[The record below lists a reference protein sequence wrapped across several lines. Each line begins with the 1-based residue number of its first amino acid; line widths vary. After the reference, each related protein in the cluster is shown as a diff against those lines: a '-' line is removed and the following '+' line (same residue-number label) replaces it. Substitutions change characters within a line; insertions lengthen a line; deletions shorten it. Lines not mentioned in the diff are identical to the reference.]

1 MATPRIGMVAGEA
14 SGDLL
19 AASVLACWRSRLMS
33 SMMWACAGGSNWVW
47 TSDGRA
53 NR

>member
-19 AASVLACWRSRLMS
+19 AASVLACRR
-33 SMMWACAGGSNWVW
+33 GSALKA
-47 TSDGRA
+47 SA
-53 NR
+53 